1 MRAKVLHLKHL
12 RHLTFALFLLANSH
26 HVVTLSAFWDT
37 DILILA
43 IFVLYEFKHR
53 IAIDSVWL
61 GTIELTEEHCLTL
74 IRIHAFK
81 GNDYMWSFFKGGKEK
96 ILEDYWEISTILN
109 LPQNVSYQP
118 RTTCVSLWAGA
129 RTVCSVSGA
138 KIKSFFTSFQT
149 GPSVSCQPSKLD
161 CVYQIC
167 GGNWVQPIVPYET
180 MGGFLT
186 LRYFQWMRPFQ

>member
-1 MRAKVLHLKHL
+1 MFVFSHSQIFIVRKLFHTKISLTWNFSENNDIYLRAKVLHLKHL
-12 RHLTFALFLLANSH
+12 RHLTFALFLLANPH
-26 HVVTLSAFWDT
+26 HVVTRSAFWDT

-81 GNDYMWSFFKGGKEK
+81 GNDYISSFFKGGKEK

-109 LPQNVSYQP
+109 LPQNVRYQP
-118 RTTCVSLWAGA
+118 RTA
-129 RTVCSVSGA
+129 
-138 KIKSFFTSFQT
+138 
-149 GPSVSCQPSKLD
+149 
-161 CVYQIC
+161 
-167 GGNWVQPIVPYET
+167 
-180 MGGFLT
+180 
-186 LRYFQWMRPFQ
+186 